1 MPLLEL
7 DEIPSQI
14 DLQKEVLSEINEI
27 YDALRE
33 ISRQPITLPDENGFK
48 VSNMVRDHFRAT
60 LNRILDLLE
69 TMTVLHRES
78 RELPVFLIGRAVL
91 ETIATLD
98 HYCEKIEVLLDQAEE
113 EEVAQKVHD
122 ITIKYTF
129 GAKKVSLKERI
140 EADVAM
146 VNALTTQEKLDKRLP
161 GTYEHYEDLCEFAH
175 PNSWGT
181 RMWYAKSDID
191 SQTFSYS
198 NEPPEGMETRSLG
211 HIIHMAG
218 LLYIVLERHEKLE
231 KLLPDLSRI
240 GAEQKPAP
248 GPI

>member
-129 GAKKVSLKERI
+129 GAKKVSLKDPGIATRRRFLRYAPETGRS
-140 EADVAM
+140 AAGDFRAYPWYQRPQRVGCSTKA
-146 VNALTTQEKLDKRLP
+146 TQSVCRC
-161 GTYEHYEDLCEFAH
+161 YEVLYRHRQRRW
-175 PNSWGT
+175 PRSNS
-181 RMWYAKSDID
+181 KSNGRRVKPQP
-191 SQTFSYS
+191 SK
-198 NEPPEGMETRSLG
+198 NRSVK
-211 HIIHMAG
+211 AF
-218 LLYIVLERHEKLE
+218 
-231 KLLPDLSRI
+231 
-240 GAEQKPAP
+240 Q
-248 GPI
+248 